1 MTMTTTTRVI
11 GLFVLLLVCYGAAG
25 LGSIATGPEIG
36 GWYRQ
41 LNKPAWQ
48 PPDWVF
54 GPVWTLLYGMM
65 AVAAW
70 IVWQQGGVR
79 VAAVP
84 LGLFAI
90 QLLLNIAWSWIFFGL
105 HRPGWAFAEILLLW
119 LAIAATMA
127 AFFARSAV
135 AGWLMAP
142 YLVWVTFAGA
152 LNWAIWRLNSG

>member
-1 MTMTTTTRVI
+1 MTTTMRVI
-11 GLFVLLLVCYGAAG
+11 GLFMFLLVCYGAAG
-25 LGSIATGPEIG
+25 LGSIATGPEID

-70 IVWQQGGVR
+70 IVWQQEGAR
-79 VAAVP
+79 AAAVS
-84 LGLFAI
+84 LGLFSV

-105 HRPGWAFAEILLLW
+105 QRPGWAFAELLLLW

-127 AFFARSAV
+127 AFFARSAT
-135 AGWLMAP
+135 AGLLMVP
-142 YLVWVTFAGA
+142 YLAWVTFAGA
-152 LNWAIWRLNSG
+152 LNWAIWQLNSG